1 MPDTSDI
8 LIAGTGHYAEIIIF
22 DLAITAEK
30 PLRVAIGG
38 RNRERMDWLAL
49 AGNARAA
56 VFARPVTF
64 TAAPI
69 EWETPATIA
78 RTIAEL
84 DPAVVLHAA
93 TMQLP
98 WLVDNRAVSEWAHL
112 VESAGYGITGAFQAL
127 LSARTAEAM
136 VVAGNTGAFVNSC
149 YPDVVNQI
157 VKAKKLPMTSGVGNV
172 EAFAVA
178 IAADMGIRERG
189 RIKILAH
196 HQHLPQWRLPGPQRS
211 GEPIRVWIDGEE
223 LDGVQERFAH
233 IQLPFREL
241 NVITG
246 CAAVPVLLAL
256 VGHMDYVGHVPG
268 PFGLPGGYPVA
279 IRGGNLE
286 FDLPP
291 GLVLEEATAW
301 LRHFEVP
308 NGMSITEDGRAVYPP
323 KARREI
329 AAHSPKLAEGF
340 HVDDL
345 EQAYADMMELREKL
359 GG

>member
-1 MPDTSDI
+1 MASASDI
-8 LIAGTGHYAEIIIF
+8 LIAGTGYYAEIIIF

-30 PLRVAIGG
+30 PLTVAIGG

-56 VFARPVTF
+56 VFGRPVTF
-64 TAAPI
+64 AAAPI
-69 EWETPATIA
+69 EWESPATIA
-78 RTIAEL
+78 PTIAEL
-84 DPAVVLHAA
+84 DPTVVLQAA
-93 TMQLP
+93 TMQSP
-98 WLVDNRAVSEWAHL
+98 WSVNNRAGSQWAHL
-112 VESAGYGITGAFQAL
+112 VKSAGYGLTGAFQAL

-136 VVAGNTGAFVNSC
+136 VVAGNKGVFVNAC

-157 VKAKKLPMTSGVGNV
+157 VKAKKLPMTCGVGNV
-172 EAFAVA
+172 ELFAVS

-189 RIKILAH
+189 RIKVLAH
-196 HQHLPQWRLPGPQRS
+196 HQHLPQWRLPGAQRN
-211 GEPIRVWIDGEE
+211 GAPIRVWIDGEE

-241 NVITG
+241 NAITG

-256 VGHMDYVGHVPG
+256 IGHTNYVGHVPR
-268 PFGLPGGYPVA
+268 PLGLPGGYPVA
-279 IRGGNLE
+279 IRGGVLE

-291 GLVLEEATAW
+291 GLAIEEATAW
-301 LRHFEVP
+301 LRPFEVP
-308 NGMSITEDGRAVYPP
+308 DGMSITEDGRAVYPP
-323 KARREI
+323 KARHEI
-329 AAHSPKLAEGF
+329 AAHGPKLAEGF

-345 EQAYADMMELREKL
+345 EQAYADMMELRGKL